1 MRFPSSQ
8 TLFSFALV
16 VALPALA
23 SEQAGVSAAVRGQV
37 ALNRLQVAV
46 GRQVISGE
54 PILLQDAIR
63 SGTRSGMQILLL
75 DETVF
80 TIGPESELVI
90 DEFVYDPKTNAGKL
104 SAEITKGVFRF
115 VSGKIAHQKP
125 EDMNVKLPSGTLG
138 VRGTMVA
145 GRVDPTSKGSR
156 LVLLGEGPENDTGSP
171 AGAFLACNAGKC
183 VRINR
188 PGYGTIIEGPDSPPV
203 TPFLFSREEIDAL
216 TRAVSDPQSWVE
228 TATSGASGTPDVA
241 AGPAD
246 EGGVQGD
253 DPRSATEVSG
263 ISKAGG
269 AGNSDTTRSR
279 LRTLEGL
286 DQASTD
292 VAQFSNQTVNVNGR
306 EVALPENCSDPSS
319 CLGGVSNPSFPTL
332 PTDFDITTID
342 QLSNLASPT
351 LQQALYTQSGL
362 GLIDTN
368 GQAAGTYDFSLNVFL
383 GTQTADLQFSVNSES
398 LLGLGVV
405 GLVEGKGIP
414 SLSIPGGFPISV
426 PVFGPGQV
434 VFPVTNPSLIGIGG
448 SGCGITGCTAIGF
461 AMPINANGRI
471 ADSAIQA
478 LVITTPDLGTGTGTA
493 VISANPFAPTPPR
506 APGP

>member
-1 MRFPSSQ
+1 MRPAPPR
-8 TLFSFALV
+8 LLLPFALV
-16 VALPALA
+16 LALPALA
-23 SEQAGVSAAVRGQV
+23 TEQAGVSAAVRGQV
-37 ALNRLQVAV
+37 ALNRLQVAI
-46 GRQVISGE
+46 GRQVVGGE
-54 PILLQDAIR
+54 PILLQDAIK
-63 SGTRSGMQILLL
+63 SGQRSGMQILLL

-90 DEFVYDPKTNAGKL
+90 DEFVYDPRTNAGKL

-115 VSGKIAHQKP
+115 VSGKIAHEKP

-188 PGYGTIIEGPDSPPV
+188 PGFGTIIEGPDSPPV

-228 TATSGASGTPDVA
+228 TATSGASETPDVA

-269 AGNSDTTRSR
+269 TGNSDTTRSR

-292 VAQFSNQTVNVNGR
+292 VSQFSNQTVSVNGR
-306 EVALPENCSDPSS
+306 EVALPENCSDVSS
-319 CLGGVSNPSFPTL
+319 CLGGVSNPFPTL
-332 PTDFDITTID
+332 PTDINITTVD
-342 QLSNLASPT
+342 QLSALAGRG
-351 LQQALYTQSGL
+351 LVGQYQQPGL
-362 GLIDTN
+362 GLITYNN
-368 GQAAGTYDFSLNVFL
+368 GQPGGQPDGSYDFSLQVDFDN
-383 GTQTADLQFSVNSES
+383 QRADLNFNNVNSR
-398 LLGLGVV
+398 LLGLSDVSFGQTTNYSEYPTGVNYPAVFVATGEVTGSIDGPCGASCSAV
-405 GLVEGKGIP
+405 GEAY
-414 SLSIPGGFPISV
+414 LS
-426 PVFGPGQV
+426 
-434 VFPVTNPSLIGIGG
+434 
-448 SGCGITGCTAIGF
+448 
-461 AMPINANGRI
+461 NANNGRI
-471 ADSAIQA
+471 ADSAQQLLLIA
-478 LVITTPDLGTGTGTA
+478 APDSGNGIVTGT
-493 VISANPFAPTPPR
+493 VSADPYVPIPR
-506 APGP
+506 P